1 MELGT
6 FNELEILRETSVGLY
21 LGDEEGNDVLLPI
34 KYIPKRGANIGDM
47 INVFLYKD
55 GEERLIATTLKPK
68 ILLNEFAMLR
78 VNSVNKIGAFMDWGL
93 EKDLLVPFKEQPRK
107 MLADK
112 YYTVFMYLDKKTD
125 RLVASAKVY
134 KFLNNEQLTVETNE
148 EVEILIW
155 DRTDLGINVIV
166 NNKHKGLIYHDQ
178 IFDELLPGQK
188 RKAFVSRIRPDN
200 KLDIRLEKT
209 GYAQVEP
216 NAQKILRK
224 LQAQGGSMKLTDKSS
239 PDEISFQ
246 LQMSKKTFKK
256 ALGALYK
263 QRLVRLEKDGV
274 YLV

>member
-1 MELGT
+1 MKLGEY
-6 FNELEILRETSVGLY
+6 NELEILRETSVGLY
-21 LGDEEGNDVLLPI
+21 LGDEDDNDVLLPN
-34 KYIPKRGANIGDM
+34 KYIPETGAEIGDI
-47 INVFLYKD
+47 INVFLYLD
-55 GEERLIATTLKPK
+55 GEERLVATTIIPK
-68 ILLNEFAMLR
+68 IHLNEFAMLK
-78 VNSVNKIGAFMDWGL
+78 VNGVNNIGAFMDWGL

-107 MLADK
+107 MVEGK
-112 YYTVFMYLDKKTD
+112 YYTVYMYMDEETE
-125 RLVASAKVY
+125 RLVASAKVLKY
-134 KFLNNEQLTVETNE
+134 LSNEELTVEKDE

-155 DRTDLGINVIV
+155 DQTDLGINVIV

-178 IFDELLPGQK
+178 IFAELLPGQR
-188 RKAFVSRIRPDN
+188 RKAFVANIRPDN

-216 NAQKILRK
+216 NAQKILKK
-224 LQAQGGSMKLTDKSS
+224 LQSQSGFMKLTDKSS

-246 LQMSKKTFKK
+246 LQMSKKVFKK

>member
-1 MELGT
+1 MKLGEY
-6 FNELEILRETSVGLY
+6 NELEILRETSVGLY
-21 LGDEEGNDVLLPI
+21 LGDEDDNDVLLPN
-34 KYIPKRGANIGDM
+34 KYIPETGAEIGDM
-47 INVFLYKD
+47 INVFLYLD

-68 ILLNEFAMLR
+68 ILLKEFAMLK
-78 VNSVNKIGAFMDWGL
+78 VNGVNNIGAFMDWGL

-107 MLADK
+107 MVEGK
-112 YYTVFMYLDKKTD
+112 YYTVYMYMDEETE
-125 RLVASAKVY
+125 RLVASAKVLKY
-134 KFLNNEQLTVETNE
+134 LSNEELTVEKDE
-148 EVEILIW
+148 EVNILIW
-155 DRTDLGINVIV
+155 DQTDLGINVIV

-178 IFDELLPGQK
+178 IFAELLPGQR
-188 RKAFVSRIRPDN
+188 RKAFVANIRPDN

-216 NAQKILRK
+216 NAQKILKK
-224 LQAQGGSMKLTDKSS
+224 LQSQSGFMKLTDKSS

-246 LQMSKKTFKK
+246 LQMSKKVFKK